1 MSTYRGGAPMDSEQ
15 IDMLII
21 ELSKSMNLKGEYL
34 EFAFNTAPVMQF
46 IAAVFLFNIAI
57 ALVEMLYDAVWMEK
71 RSWKDTAANFFIFFI
86 NTFMSTTV
94 IGIVAIVALIP
105 FSLLQ
110 VYTIPHNLATWIL
123 AIFVADFFYYWMHR
137 IEHKSRILWAFH
149 VVHHSSED
157 YNLTTPKRLSW
168 FQDIHEWLFLIPMVL
183 IGFDVFQTI
192 VAFVLVS
199 QYQSWIHTKKIGKLG
214 VFEYVFNTPSSHRV
228 HHGTAK
234 HHIDKNFGG
243 MFIIWDR
250 MFGTYQVEDQEV
262 VYGIT
267 TNINSNNPLKINL
280 HEYWNIWQA
289 VRQCSSWRDRCKVIF
304 GPLNWRP
311 KKREQA

>member
-1 MSTYRGGAPMDSEQ
+1 MDVDHFETLLLEAEKV
-15 IDMLII
+15 M
-21 ELSKSMNLKGEYL
+21 ELKGENI
-34 EFAFNTAPVMQF
+34 EFAFNTSPIMQF
-46 IAAVFLFNIAI
+46 IFLVFLFNIFI
-57 ALVEMLYDAVWMEK
+57 ALVEMLVDAVWLEK
-71 RSWKDTAANFFIFFI
+71 RSWKDTGANMFIFFI
-86 NTFMSTTV
+86 NTFLSTTV
-94 IGIVAIVALIP
+94 IGVVAIVALIP

-110 VYTIPHNLATWIL
+110 FYTFPINLSTWMLAIL
-123 AIFVADFFYYWMHR
+123 AADFLYYWMHR

-157 YNLTTPKRLSW
+157 YNLTIPKRLSW
-168 FQDIHEWLFLIPMVL
+168 VQDLQEWVFLVPMVL

-199 QYQSWIHTKKIGKLG
+199 QYQNWIHTKKIGKLG
-214 VFEYVFNTPSSHRV
+214 VLEYIFNTPSAHRV

-250 MFGTYQVEDQEV
+250 MFGTYQHEDEEV

-267 TNINSNNPLKINL
+267 RNIKTTNPLKINFI
-280 HEYWNIWQA
+280 EYWHIWKT
-289 VRQCSSWRDRCKVIF
+289 VRMCSRWRDRFKAVF
-304 GPLNWRP
+304 GPLNWQP
-311 KKREQA
+311 KNVN